1 MKKQVIFITGAE
13 RSGSTLIARV
23 FDICGVFRGATT
35 SMLENIEMRNLCD
48 EYLLEVNN
56 KFGTFIPDTQSLT
69 IPVDWQQRV
78 DNILYGCECYKGGTW
93 MFKYSKIAQ
102 MWPVWNYA
110 YPDAKWIIVRR
121 KTGDVV
127 HSCVKTGYM
136 KLFKDFSI
144 RNDLQFDTEEEGWLW
159 WIHKY
164 EERFRAM
171 IEAGLNCR
179 VVWPERMV
187 TGDYHQIYETIEW
200 LGLKWNNDIPLVI
213 DPLLNKSRE
222 VIIYENNS

>member
-1 MKKQVIFITGAE
+1 MVAKYDPIFITGVE
-13 RSGSTLIARV
+13 RSGSTLIAKIL
-23 FDICGVFRGATT
+23 DMCGVWSGNCNNMF
-35 SMLENIEMRNLCD
+35 ENKIITGFNNEILN
-48 EYLLEVNN
+48 EYYLHL
-56 KFGTFIPDTQSLT
+56 PDINSIK
-69 IPVDWQQRV
+69 IPVNWKQSINGVLLVEDGINKPWMVKHSGLAR
-78 DNILYGCECYKGGTW
+78 LYP
-93 MFKYSKIAQ
+93 I
-102 MWPVWNYA
+102 WNYA